1 MRHEDFV
8 HLHLHSEFSLLDG
21 AIKIDDLLKKAEE
34 FNMAAVAVTDHGN
47 MFAAIDFYQK
57 GYKTP
62 VKPII
67 GCEVY
72 ISPGSRFDRSAQI
85 NPEEDLSHHLIL
97 LVRNQKGYG
106 NLCKL
111 VSAGYQEGF
120 YYKPRIDKELLAEH
134 SQGLVALSAC
144 LKGEVARKLSMDKP
158 EEAEKAVRF
167 YKDLFGEHFYLEIQN
182 HGIPEQIKVNPLIID
197 LAKKYDIKPVAS
209 NDCHYLLQEHSRA
222 HDMLLCIG
230 TGKTLSMPNRMKFYN
245 DQFYLKSAAEMK
257 ALFSEIPDAVTNTRE
272 VADKCNLD
280 LHLGEYH
287 LPEYSVPS
295 DTNPQSYLENLVE
308 HNLTLRLD
316 EMSKRGEQVSP
327 EMKTAYTDRA
337 ELELSVIKRMNF
349 AGYFLIVW
357 DFIQYSK
364 KQNIPVGPGRGSAA
378 GSLVAY
384 CLEVTNIDPI
394 RYGLLFE
401 RFLNP
406 DRISMPDIDIDF
418 CMERRGEVIKYVQEK
433 YGEKNVA
440 QIITFGTMKARA
452 AIRDVGRVM
461 DMNYNDV
468 DRIAKLVPD
477 SLGITINEAVKTEKK
492 LAELEKKDPKVEEL
506 LEVARVLEG
515 VARHASTHA
524 AAVVISPTD
533 LTNFLPLYKPAKG
546 DDSIT
551 QYAKDDVERLGLLKM
566 DFLGLR
572 TLTVIDRTEKQV
584 RASKESDFSIEKIP
598 LDDKAT
604 FALLGEAKTLGVFQL
619 ESSGMRDILRKMK
632 PEKFT
637 DIIALVAL
645 FRPGPIGSG
654 MIDSFIKRK
663 HGTEKIENILPQMNE
678 ILKET
683 YGVIVYQE
691 QVMKLANTLAG
702 FTLAQADSLRKAMG
716 KKIREA
722 MMSQRN
728 NFLTGAKENGID
740 EKKASEVFSLMEQFG
755 EYGFNKSHSAAY
767 ALISYR
773 TAYLKTH
780 YPMEFMAS
788 LLTSDMDNTDK
799 VVQLLGEC
807 REEGINIRPPDIN
820 RSGQQFGVDGDSIVF
835 GLAAVKNV
843 GQNAVGEIIRARG
856 EGGDFKSILDFA
868 RRVDM
873 RQVNR
878 RVCEAL
884 IKCGAFDSIHSNRSA
899 PFDALQNV
907 LDEAG
912 RTRDDKATGQSN
924 LFAQAESEDDLLK
937 RLMPD
942 KPQWPEHARLE
953 GEKETLGFFITG
965 HPLAKYQKEI
975 KRLATHQSV
984 DLGETANKQEVRLCG
999 VVSLMK
1005 TQLTKKKERMAYVT
1019 LEDLSGS
1026 AKLII
1031 WPDTYKNSS
1040 VLLESS
1046 EPFFVRGRIDRNE
1059 NDVKVIAEELLPL
1072 RAAQEKFTNSI
1083 HLNINLLGLEEPTLN
1098 QIKSVAEKHRGR
1110 STLTLHFTFPDK
1122 KRVLVD
1128 ASERYKV
1135 VASERFLSEMEN
1147 ILGPN
1152 SVYCS

>member
-34 FNMAAVAVTDHGN
+34 FNMPAVAVTDHGS
-47 MFAAIDFYQK
+47 MFCAIDFYQK

-72 ISPGSRFDRSAQI
+72 ISPGSRFDRSAQK
-85 NPEEDLSHHLIL
+85 NPDEDLSHHLVL

-111 VSAGYQEGF
+111 VSAGYREGF
-120 YYKPRIDKELLAEH
+120 YYKPRIDKELLAQH
-134 SQGLVALSAC
+134 SEGLVALSAC
-144 LKGEVARKLSMDKP
+144 LKGEVARKLNMEKP

-167 YKDLFGEHFYLEIQN
+167 YKDLFGEHYYLEIQD
-182 HGIPEQIKVNPLIID
+182 HGIPEQKKVNPPIIG
-197 LAKKYDIKPVAS
+197 LAKKYDIKVVAT

-257 ALFSEIPDAVTNTRE
+257 ALFSEIPEAVTNTRE

-295 DTNPQSYLENLVE
+295 DTNPTSYLENLVE
-308 HNLTLRLD
+308 HNLSLRLD
-316 EMSKRGEQVSP
+316 EKSKHGEQVTP
-327 EMKTAYTDRA
+327 EMKTVYKKRVQ
-337 ELELSVIKRMNF
+337 LELSVIKKMNF

-357 DFIQYSK
+357 DFIQYAK

-384 CLEVTNIDPI
+384 CLEVTDIDPLK
-394 RYGLLFE
+394 YDLLFE

-461 DMNYNDV
+461 DLGYAEV
-468 DRIAKLVPD
+468 DKIAKLIPD
-477 SLGITINEAVKTEKK
+477 TLGMTINEAIKAEKQ
-492 LAELEKKDPKVEEL
+492 LAELEKKDPKVAEL

-524 AAVVISPTD
+524 AGVVISPTD
-533 LTNFLPLYKPAKG
+533 LTDFLPLYKPPKG
-546 DDSIT
+546 DDAIT
-551 QYAKDDVERLGLLKM
+551 QYSMKDVESLGLLKM

-572 TLTVIDRTEKQV
+572 TLTVIDWTEKQLRV
-584 RASKESDFSIEKIP
+584 SKDSDFSIENIP
-598 LDDKAT
+598 MDDKAT
-604 FALLGEAKTLGVFQL
+604 FALLCEAKTLGVFQL

-632 PEKFT
+632 PEIFS

-663 HGTEKIENILPQMNE
+663 HGTEEIENILPQMNE

-702 FTLAQADSLRKAMG
+702 FTMAQADSLRKAMG
-716 KKIREA
+716 KKIREGI
-722 MMSQRN
+722 MSQRN
-728 NFLTGAKENGID
+728 NFVTGAVGNGIN
-740 EKKASEVFSLMEQFG
+740 EKKANEVFALMEQFG
-755 EYGFNKSHSAAY
+755 KYGFNKSHSAAY

-773 TAYLKTH
+773 TAYLKAH

-788 LLTSDMDNTDK
+788 LMTSDMDNTDK
-799 VVQLLGEC
+799 VVQLLAEC
-807 REEGINIRPPDIN
+807 REEGIKIRPPDVN
-820 RSGQQFGVDGDSIVF
+820 RSGPHFSVDGESIVF

-856 EGGDFKSILDFA
+856 EGGDFKSLLDFA
-868 RRVDM
+868 KRVDM
-873 RQVNR
+873 RLVNR
-878 RVCEAL
+878 RVVESL
-884 IKCGAFDSIHSNRSA
+884 IKCGAFDSIHANRSA
-899 PFDALQNV
+899 PFESLQSV

-912 RTRDDKATGQSN
+912 RTRDDNATGQSN
-924 LFAQAESEDDLLK
+924 LFAQAESEDERLK
-937 RLMPD
+937 RLIPDMP
-942 KPQWPEHARLE
+942 PWPEHMRLA

-965 HPLAKYQKEI
+965 HPLGKHQKEI
-975 KRLATHQSV
+975 KRLATHQAA
-984 DLGETANKQEVRLCG
+984 DLGETVHRQEVRLCG

-1031 WPDTYKNSS
+1031 WPDTYKESAA
-1040 VLLESS
+1040 LLESG
-1046 EPFFVRGRIDRNE
+1046 EPFFVRGRIDKNE
-1059 NDVKVIAEELLPL
+1059 SDVKVIAEELLPL

-1083 HLNINLLGLEEPTLN
+1083 HLSLNLLGLEEPMLD
-1098 QIKSVAEKHRGR
+1098 QIKSVAEKYRGR

-1135 VASERFLSEMEN
+1135 AASEKFLAEMEN

-1152 SVYCS
+1152 SVYCA